1 VQDLKVRGM
10 LYCTCAGFCE
20 RGNELYDQLK
30 TVELLKG
37 DSVLST
43 VCAKV
48 LVLEGHPQS
57 RY

>member
-1 VQDLKVRGM
+1 M
-10 LYCTCAGFCE
+10 LYATSAGFCKC
-20 RGNELYDQLK
+20 GNGLK
-30 TVELLKG
+30 SVELLKG

-48 LVLEGHPQS
+48 LVLEGRLQS